1 MWCVCVCVCVHVP
14 SPVYK
19 SVITEDA
26 WTMVHTSLKHEG
38 PQSMFTCHANWPQIA
53 PQSKGILEVT

>member
-1 MWCVCVCVCVHVP
+1 MWCVCVCVCVCVHP
-14 SPVYK
+14 PVYK

-26 WTMVHTSLKHEG
+26 GTVVHASLKHEDL
-38 PQSMFTCHANWPQIA
+38 QSMFTCQANWPQIA